1 MGEIRKYSCIC
12 GYSQELFEGSGIL
25 SSSSAVIERLFPEAY
40 KEFQTLQ
47 KSGQL
52 RHWGIVQRPSLCP
65 ACRELCTMPVLLLE
79 TTAEGKKEY
88 PKGLCPK
95 CNEALIPPE
104 YDAPK
109 EDQTEPAVFPR
120 TSILCPKCHRPMK
133 LQCIGHWD

>member
-52 RHWGIVQRPSLCP
+52 RHWGIVQRPSL
-65 ACRELCTMPVLLLE
+65 
-79 TTAEGKKEY
+79 
-88 PKGLCPK
+88 
-95 CNEALIPPE
+95 
-104 YDAPK
+104 
-109 EDQTEPAVFPR
+109 
-120 TSILCPKCHRPMK
+120 
-133 LQCIGHWD
+133 